1 MIERRDFI
9 KKAAISTVGLT
20 TINSLTDFSNVLS
33 NTIDENCEIERNKE
47 ITKWNKWKIDFNEAN
62 KQLTLLNQNVKL
74 TGKLSFCNQ

>member
-47 ITKWNKWKIDFNEAN
+47 ITKWNKW
-62 KQLTLLNQNVKL
+62 
-74 TGKLSFCNQ
+74 